1 MFDTTEER
9 KVPINVFDNV
19 TTFKD
24 KDSLNHP
31 WTTVFLRGKF
41 VNMLY
46 EVPFYNG
53 MSIEEFEHSI
63 SSDILSKVKIR
74 SMENTVKC
82 NELKCI
88 NGKVYF
94 KEEGEYYD

>member
-1 MFDTTEER
+1 MKRSSGVIIVDAE
-9 KVPINVFDNV
+9 NV
-19 TTFKD
+19 TTFKN
-24 KDSLNHP
+24 KDSLKYP

-41 VNMLY
+41 VNRLY

-53 MSIEEFEHSI
+53 ISIDEFEHSL
-63 SSDILSKVKIR
+63 SSDILSKVKIM

-94 KEEGEYYD
+94 KEEDEYYD